1 MSFIQPQLTYRAG
14 QMKVTPKLVEH
25 LMDSEKAAVLH
36 RLAKRFPLNYHEGT
50 DHFAFV
56 LSCCPQQKI
65 GLSSR

>member
-1 MSFIQPQLTYRAG
+1 
-14 QMKVTPKLVEH
+14 MKVTPKLVEH